1 MIDSTGHEGFKKL
14 VKDRDYAGIRYY
26 LCAIIRD
33 DPTFKT
39 SEYEEAEKY
48 LFENG
53 MEDIYQPYAKV
64 PGEPGDKDRSQ
75 WNDGYFLDRSHA
87 LIENFSRERLAHVKE
102 VGEYVYRDKP
112 TPGKE
117 EAAKKAQAAQ
127 DKPGTSK
134 NTTAPKKPGS
144 PINLKKYLPILIAVL
159 VVIIL
164 VVILTKKKT

>member
-1 MIDSTGHEGFKKL
+1 MWREGFKEL
-14 VKDRDYAGIRYY
+14 VKDRDYTGVRYY
-26 LCAIIRD
+26 LCTIIRD

-39 SEYEEAEKY
+39 SEYQKAEKY

-53 MEDIYQPYAKV
+53 MEDIYQPYAAV
-64 PGEPGDKDRSQ
+64 PGEPGDKDKSE
-75 WNDGYFLDRSHA
+75 WNEEYYFDRSHA

-127 DKPGTSK
+127 GRTGSTKSK
-134 NTTAPKKPGS
+134 NAPKKPES
-144 PINLKKYLPILIAVL
+144 PTNLKKYLPLLIALLL
-159 VVIIL
+159 VIVV
-164 VVILTKKKT
+164 VVILVKKKA

>member
-53 MEDIYQPYAKV
+53 RRIFISRMQRFRENRVIRIDLNGTMDI
-64 PGEPGDKDRSQ
+64 
-75 WNDGYFLDRSHA
+75 F
-87 LIENFSRERLAHVKE
+87 
-102 VGEYVYRDKP
+102 
-112 TPGKE
+112 
-117 EAAKKAQAAQ
+117 
-127 DKPGTSK
+127 
-134 NTTAPKKPGS
+134 
-144 PINLKKYLPILIAVL
+144 
-159 VVIIL
+159 
-164 VVILTKKKT
+164 